1 MTEQPQKSSLRTFLW
16 VAVTELIL
24 CAIMLG
30 IYALVGYFSLEVFY
44 SAVAGAVLS
53 LLNFGVMTYFLYR
66 AEKSETVEKAQLYA
80 RGTYGL
86 RMLILA
92 VVLIFLLKTGAF
104 SPLATLLPLCF
115 TRIAIFIVELF
126 RKKGEKQA

>member
-24 CAIMLG
+24 CALMLG
-30 IYALVGYFSLEVFY
+30 VYALVGYFSLEVFY
-44 SAVAGAVLS
+44 SAVVGAALS

-92 VVLIFLLKTGAF
+92 VALIFLLKTDAF